1 MTRTHLKTV
10 SIAAGHDPSHLSK
23 GQKIFNTRIKQIEN
37 LRARRAAWEAA
48 IPPYQQKYASE
59 LLPLIEALMD
69 LQVKLVHWLD
79 GARNEKGLTK
89 TERRMIKS
97 VITELAGELLAER
110 DDAALKAVYNKY
122 SRSNYD
128 SEETASLE
136 DAKSLLATMFG
147 VELGDDLDM
156 SSPEDV
162 LRHAE
167 AQFEADQQAREAPQA
182 KRKKSPKQLAR
193 EAQLQAEE
201 AQISQSIREVYRQLA
216 SALHPD
222 REPDPQERDRKTAL
236 MQRANQ
242 AYDKKNLLQLLEL
255 QLELEHI
262 DQAAI
267 NNLSEDRLMRY
278 NKILKEQLRE
288 LEQEILHVEGGFRMR
303 FDISPLVDLSLSTIM
318 RNLASDI
325 VGVRH
330 AIRDLEKDLLAFDED
345 IKNFKAWLKDL
356 WHRPRMA
363 GFDDTPF

>member
-1 MTRTHLKTV
+1 MTRTHKTI
-10 SIAAGHDPSHLSK
+10 SIAAGHDPSQLSK

-79 GARNEKGLTK
+79 RARDEKGLTK
-89 TERRMIKS
+89 TERRTIKS
-97 VITELAGELLAER
+97 VITKLAGELLAER
-110 DDAALKAVYNKY
+110 DDTALKAVYNKN
-122 SRSNYD
+122 SRSDYD
-128 SEETASLE
+128 SEEAASLE
-136 DAKSLLATMFG
+136 DVTSMLETMLG

-156 SSPEDV
+156 NSPEDV
-162 LRHAE
+162 LRRAQT
-167 AQFEADQQAREAPQA
+167 QFEADQQAGKRADRS
-182 KRKKSPKQLAR
+182 RKKSPKQLAR
-193 EAQLQAEE
+193 EALQQAEE
-201 AQISQSIREVYRQLA
+201 AQISQSIREVYRKLA

-242 AYDKKNLLQLLEL
+242 AYNKKNLLQLLEL
-255 QLELEHI
+255 QLGLEHI
-262 DQAAI
+262 DQTAI

-288 LEQEILHVEGGFRMR
+288 LEQEILHVEGGFRMQ
-303 FDISPLVDLSLSTIM
+303 FDIAPLVGLSPGTIM

-325 VGVRH
+325 VGVRR
-330 AIRDLEKDLLAFDED
+330 AIRDLERDLLAFDED
-345 IKNFKAWLKDL
+345 IKNLKAWLKDL
-356 WHRPRMA
+356 RHRPSMV
-363 GFDDTPF
+363 GFDDMPF

>member
-1 MTRTHLKTV
+1 MTRTHKTI
-10 SIAAGHDPSHLSK
+10 SIAAGHDPSQLSK
-23 GQKIFNTRIKQIEN
+23 GQKIFNTRIKQIEK

-79 GARNEKGLTK
+79 RARDEKGLTK
-89 TERRMIKS
+89 TERRKS
-97 VITELAGELLAER
+97 VINKLAVELLAER

-122 SRSNYD
+122 SRSDYD
-128 SEETASLE
+128 SEEAASLE
-136 DAKSLLATMFG
+136 DAKSMLETMLG

-162 LRHAE
+162 LRRAQ
-167 AQFEADQQAREAPQA
+167 AQFEADQQAREARQA

-193 EAQLQAEE
+193 EARQQAEE

-242 AYDKKNLLQLLEL
+242 AL
-255 QLELEHI
+255 
-262 DQAAI
+262 
-267 NNLSEDRLMRY
+267 
-278 NKILKEQLRE
+278 
-288 LEQEILHVEGGFRMR
+288 
-303 FDISPLVDLSLSTIM
+303 
-318 RNLASDI
+318 
-325 VGVRH
+325 
-330 AIRDLEKDLLAFDED
+330 
-345 IKNFKAWLKDL
+345 
-356 WHRPRMA
+356 
-363 GFDDTPF
+363 